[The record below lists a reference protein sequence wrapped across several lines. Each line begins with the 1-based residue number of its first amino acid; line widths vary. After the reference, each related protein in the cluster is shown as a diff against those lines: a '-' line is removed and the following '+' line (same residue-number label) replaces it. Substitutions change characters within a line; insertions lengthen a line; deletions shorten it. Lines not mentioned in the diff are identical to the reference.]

1 MQHSHVEKPNGNRP
15 ITIEVEG
22 EPIGVVIPGEE
33 GFRFLAVRFHAF
45 PIDGRI
51 FDSVD
56 AARAAA
62 SLALNDAH

>member
-1 MQHSHVEKPNGNRP
+1 MRHSHVEKPNGNRP

-45 PIDGRI
+45 PLDGRI